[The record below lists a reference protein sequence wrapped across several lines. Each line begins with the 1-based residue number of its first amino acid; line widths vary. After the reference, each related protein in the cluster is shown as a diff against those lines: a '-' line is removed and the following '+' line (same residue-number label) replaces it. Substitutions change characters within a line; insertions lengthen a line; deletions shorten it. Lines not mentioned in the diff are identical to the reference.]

1 MNKMYIKKLLSLL
14 LVVLLVFPALVSASG
29 GTNVTI
35 KSVYF
40 KDEAGNMVFVD
51 YEQANERSMNGNH
64 ILYNAIKKYV
74 GIAETKGRH
83 LYLKT
88 NTGKVLDYGKAMADN
103 LFRLQD
109 ILDKVKYEV
118 NSEIK
123 YTHELKVVNGVAV
136 IVKIGEIDPP
146 DPIDPVNVVSISSV
160 DDIEVEFGTTLV
172 EAIGLLQSVTT
183 IKDSEG
189 KTHKVELE
197 WNIQNYNGNLEG
209 RYNAVGRFRLPEGIK
224 NGNGLEL
231 KVTALVIVKAEEQEP
246 EPGPKWPI
254 QVEDVFIGTSQ
265 ITNNTYANI
274 EIKDD
279 YVEAVE
285 AVYLDDILAI
295 NMEGKPSQWRIEVEV
310 GTTLESLQGK
320 ISVKFKEGEV
330 VTGLNV
336 SIDKEEYNIDEDIIL
351 KVTALKENLGLED
364 IDITMKIEGE
374 EGIMLV
380 EQLKTDKNGKV
391 SYIFKMPSDSTAGE
405 YTIVI
410 KGQEP
415 VNETVRIN
423 FTITK

>member
-1 MNKMYIKKLLSLL
+1 MNKMYIRKLLSLL

-51 YEQANERSMNGNH
+51 YEQANERSMDGNH

-74 GIAETKGRH
+74 GIAETKGRP

-88 NTGKVLDYGKAMADN
+88 NTGKVLNYGKAMADN

-146 DPIDPVNVVSISSV
+146 DPIDPVNIISISPV
-160 DDIEVEFGTTLV
+160 DDITVEFGTTLV
-172 EAIGLLQSVTT
+172 EAIGLLQSTTT

-189 KTHKVELE
+189 KTHRVELE

-209 RYNAVGRFRLPEGIK
+209 RYNAVGRFELPEGIK

-246 EPGPKWPI
+246 EPKWPI

-274 EIKDD
+274 EIKAD

-285 AVYLDDILAI
+285 AIHVDGRVTI
-295 NMEGKPSQWRIEVEV
+295 NMEDKPSQWRIEVED
-310 GTTLESLQGK
+310 GTTLKDLKGK
-320 ISVKFKEGEV
+320 ILVKLKEGEI
-330 VTGLNV
+330 VTGLDV
-336 SIDKEEYNIDEDIIL
+336 TIDKAEYHIDEDIIL
-351 KVTALKENLGLED
+351 RGIVLKENLGLED
-364 IDITMKIEGE
+364 IDITLKIEGE
-374 EGIMLV
+374 EGIVLV
-380 EQLKTDKNGKV
+380 EQLKTDKDGKV
-391 SYIFKMPSDSTAGE
+391 SYIFKMPSDSTGGE

-410 KGQEP
+410 KEQEH

-423 FTITK
+423 FIITK